1 MDKRLFDGT
10 VRFEHVTGVGTMQVD
25 FQPNQRVYTMIGE
38 NGVGKTKFLECL
50 FAVLLFTSTAAQ
62 QVVSWITPESIPF
75 KNVITPIG
83 KGSFSLESIGNE
95 RPKRLPTENEVIFP
109 TYAVNLQW
117 EKERPFLGVRHFL
130 PIVYLA
136 AQNRGSVKNK
146 DGAIKQI
153 GNFQQRS
160 KGYLERLFSVFYHKV
175 EDIKSLNMDTNLEE
189 WIIQRAQSANPYQS
203 KEDNRKIEI
212 DTLLSLLNKID
223 NRIDPEFLEIS
234 GSNRVFIKIEN
245 QKREL
250 SDLSSGF
257 TSLFKIIQSIVAGYS
272 YFTNEQQIANVRG
285 VVLIDEIESHLHNE
299 WQIKIVPLL
308 KKLFPNT
315 TFFIT
320 THSSLVISQLEQGEA
335 YRLVRSKEDGVVYGK
350 MIDYPSNASF
360 VDLLNEAFGVDL
372 NKKKIE
378 RVQERDQ
385 EQAKKAL
392 LELVRQELGGLGDK

>member
-10 VRFEHVTGVGTMQVD
+10 VCFEHVTGVGTMEVD

-50 FAVLLFTSTAAQ
+50 FTVLLFTNSSALEKDHYIN
-62 QVVSWITPESIPF
+62 VNKLPF
-75 KNVITPIG
+75 KKVE
-83 KGSFSLESIGNE
+83 SLIFTQ
-95 RPKRLPTENEVIFP
+95 KFDENEACHIKLEGRTFFSGY
-109 TYAVNLQW
+109 T
-117 EKERPFLGVRHFL
+117 HDL

-136 AQNRGSVKNK
+136 AQNRGGIKYTHSAIPELEKHEKQMEKYLDGLFDIFWNDHAEENFKN
-146 DGAIKQI
+146 
-153 GNFQQRS
+153 
-160 KGYLERLFSVFYHKV
+160 
-175 EDIKSLNMDTNLEE
+175 LNMNTNVKE
-189 WIIQRAQSANPYQS
+189 WVIQRANSANQFQA
-203 KEDNRKIEI
+203 KEDNRQIE
-212 DTLLSLLNKID
+212 LEVLVSLLNKID
-223 NRIDPEFLEIS
+223 SRIDEKFLEKS
-234 GSNRVFIKIEN
+234 GYEVFIKVGGER
-245 QKREL
+245 REL

-257 TSLFKIIQSIVAGYS
+257 TSIVKIIQSIIAGYS
-272 YFTNEQQIANVRG
+272 YFTNKEQIAEIDG

-378 RVQERDQ
+378 RAQERNQ

>member
-25 FQPNQRVYTMIGE
+25 FQPNQRIYTLIGE
-38 NGVGKTKFLECL
+38 NGVGKTKLLECL
-50 FAVLLFTSTAAQ
+50 FAILLFTSAAAQ
-62 QVVSWITPESIPF
+62 QVVSWITPASIPF
-75 KNVITPIG
+75 KKVVTPIG
-83 KGSFSLESIGNE
+83 EMGFSLESIGKE
-95 RPKRLPTENEVIFP
+95 RPKRLPKDNDVIFG
-109 TYAVNLQW
+109 TYDVNLQW
-117 EKERPFLGVRHFL
+117 EKRPFLGLWHSL

-136 AQNRGSVKNK
+136 AQNRGGVENK
-146 DGAIKQI
+146 DDAIKQI

-257 TSLFKIIQSIVAGYS
+257 TSLLKIIQSIVAGYS

>member
-50 FAVLLFTSTAAQ
+50 FAVLLFTYFTAKKEGGWVDLDVMPWKKVLLPVGTEDLQRFSTGNNNGFNFRHE
-62 QVVSWITPESIPF
+62 IL
-75 KNVITPIG
+75 
-83 KGSFSLESIGNE
+83 FSGYQHQ
-95 RPKRLPTENEVIFP
+95 LP
-109 TYAVNLQW
+109 L
-117 EKERPFLGVRHFL
+117 
-130 PIVYLA
+130 VYLA
-136 AQNRGSVKNK
+136 AQNRGGITRAKFSSQPLG
-146 DGAIKQI
+146 D
-153 GNFQQRS
+153 FQ
-160 KGYLERLFSVFYHKV
+160 ERANRYFKKLFSVFESDSSV
-175 EDIKSLNMDTNLEE
+175 PQIKSLNMDTNLEE

-234 GSNRVFIKIEN
+234 GNNRVFIKIEN

-257 TSLFKIIQSIVAGYS
+257 TSLLKIIQSIVAGYS

>member
-50 FAVLLFTSTAAQ
+50 FAVLLFTYFTAKKEGEWVDLDVMPWKKVLLPVGAEDLQRFSTGNN
-62 QVVSWITPESIPF
+62 
-75 KNVITPIG
+75 NVFYFRHGIL
-83 KGSFSLESIGNE
+83 FSGYQHQ
-95 RPKRLPTENEVIFP
+95 LP
-109 TYAVNLQW
+109 L
-117 EKERPFLGVRHFL
+117 
-130 PIVYLA
+130 VYLA
-136 AQNRGSVKNK
+136 AQNRGGITRAEFSSQPLG
-146 DGAIKQI
+146 D
-153 GNFQQRS
+153 FQ
-160 KGYLERLFSVFYHKV
+160 ERANRYFKKLFSVFESDSSV
-175 EDIKSLNMDTNLEE
+175 PQIKSLNMDTNLEE

-234 GSNRVFIKIEN
+234 GNNRVFIKIEN

-250 SDLSSGF
+250 SVLSSGF
-257 TSLFKIIQSIVAGYS
+257 TSLLKIIQSIVAGYS

-335 YRLVRSKEDGVVYGK
+335 YRLARSKDGVVYGK

-378 RVQERDQ
+378 RVQERNQ

>member
-10 VRFEHVTGVGTMQVD
+10 VLFEHVTGVGTMQVD
-25 FQPNQRVYTMIGE
+25 FQPNQRVYTLIGE

-50 FAVLLFTSTAAQ
+50 FAILLFTSTAAQ
-62 QVVSWITPESIPF
+62 QTTFLLNPASFPF
-75 KNVITPIG
+75 KKVVTPVG
-83 KGSFSLESIGNE
+83 KGKFSLESIGKE
-95 RPKRLPTENEVIFP
+95 SSKRIPIDHDVFLR
-109 TYAVNLQW
+109 TYDVNLQW
-117 EKERPFLGVRHFL
+117 EKDSLFLEERHSL

-136 AQNRGSVKNK
+136 AQNRGGFKNT
-146 DGAIKQI
+146 DGAIERI

-160 KGYLERLFSVFYHKV
+160 KGYLERLFSVFYHKI

-234 GSNRVFIKIEN
+234 GNNRVFIKIEN
-245 QKREL
+245 QKLEL

-257 TSLFKIIQSIVAGYS
+257 TSLLKIIQSIVAGYS

>member
-25 FQPNQRVYTMIGE
+25 FQPNQRIYTLIGE
-38 NGVGKTKFLECL
+38 NRVGKTKLLECL
-50 FAVLLFTSTAAQ
+50 FAILLFTSAAAQ
-62 QVVSWITPESIPF
+62 QVVSWITPASIPF
-75 KNVITPIG
+75 KKVVTPIG
-83 KGSFSLESIGNE
+83 EMGFSLESIGKE
-95 RPKRLPTENEVIFP
+95 RPKRLPKDNDVIFG
-109 TYAVNLQW
+109 TYDVNLQW
-117 EKERPFLGVRHFL
+117 EKRPFLGLWHSL

-136 AQNRGSVKNK
+136 AQNRGGVENK

-257 TSLFKIIQSIVAGYS
+257 TSLLKIIQSIVAGYS

>member
-38 NGVGKTKFLECL
+38 NGVGKTKLLECL
-50 FAVLLFTSTAAQ
+50 FAILLFTSAAAQ
-62 QVVSWITPESIPF
+62 QVVSWITPASIPF
-75 KNVITPIG
+75 KKVVTPIG
-83 KGSFSLESIGNE
+83 EMGFSLESIGKE
-95 RPKRLPTENEVIFP
+95 RPKRLPKDNDVIFG
-109 TYAVNLQW
+109 TYDVNLQW
-117 EKERPFLGVRHFL
+117 EKRPFLGLWHSL

-136 AQNRGSVKNK
+136 AQNRGGVENK

-257 TSLFKIIQSIVAGYS
+257 TSLLKIIQSIVAGYS

>member
-25 FQPNQRVYTMIGE
+25 FQPNQRIYTLIGE
-38 NGVGKTKFLECL
+38 NGVGKTKLLECL
-50 FAVLLFTSTAAQ
+50 FAILLFTSAAAQ
-62 QVVSWITPESIPF
+62 QVVSWITPASIPF
-75 KNVITPIG
+75 KKVVTPIG
-83 KGSFSLESIGNE
+83 EMGFSLESIGKE
-95 RPKRLPTENEVIFP
+95 RPKRLPKDNDVIFG
-109 TYAVNLQW
+109 TYDVNLQW
-117 EKERPFLGVRHFL
+117 EKRPFLGLWHSL

-136 AQNRGSVKNK
+136 AQNRGGVENK
-146 DGAIKQI
+146 YGAIKQI

-212 DTLLSLLNKID
+212 DTLLFLLNKID

-257 TSLFKIIQSIVAGYS
+257 TSLLKIIQSIVAGYS

>member
-25 FQPNQRVYTMIGE
+25 FQPNQRIYTMIGE

-50 FAVLLFTSTAAQ
+50 FTVLLFTNSSALEKGYYIK
-62 QVVSWITPESIPF
+62 VNKLPF
-75 KNVITPIG
+75 KKVE
-83 KGSFSLESIGNE
+83 SLIFTQ
-95 RPKRLPTENEVIFP
+95 KFDENESYHIGREGRTFFSGY
-109 TYAVNLQW
+109 T
-117 EKERPFLGVRHFL
+117 HDL

-136 AQNRGSVKNK
+136 AQNRGGIKYTNSAIPELEKHEKRMEKYLDGLFDIFWHDHTEENFKN
-146 DGAIKQI
+146 
-153 GNFQQRS
+153 
-160 KGYLERLFSVFYHKV
+160 
-175 EDIKSLNMDTNLEE
+175 LNMNTNVKE
-189 WIIQRAQSANPYQS
+189 WVIQRANSANQFQA
-203 KEDNRKIEI
+203 KEDNRQIE
-212 DTLLSLLNKID
+212 LEVLVSLLNKID
-223 NRIDPEFLEIS
+223 SRIDEKFLEKS
-234 GSNRVFIKIEN
+234 GYEVFIKVGGER
-245 QKREL
+245 REL

-257 TSLFKIIQSIVAGYS
+257 TSIVKIIQSIIAGYS
-272 YFTNEQQIANVRG
+272 YFTNKEQIAEVDG

-378 RVQERDQ
+378 RAQERNQ

>member
-1 MDKRLFDGT
+1 M
-10 VRFEHVTGVGTMQVD
+10 
-25 FQPNQRVYTMIGE
+25 E
-38 NGVGKTKFLECL
+38 N
-50 FAVLLFTSTAAQ
+50 
-62 QVVSWITPESIPF
+62 
-75 KNVITPIG
+75 
-83 KGSFSLESIGNE
+83 
-95 RPKRLPTENEVIFP
+95 
-109 TYAVNLQW
+109 
-117 EKERPFLGVRHFL
+117 
-130 PIVYLA
+130 
-136 AQNRGSVKNK
+136 
-146 DGAIKQI
+146 D
-153 GNFQQRS
+153 
-160 KGYLERLFSVFYHKV
+160 
-175 EDIKSLNMDTNLEE
+175 LEE
-189 WIIQRAQSANPYQS
+189 WIIQRARSANPYQAN
-203 KEDNRKIEI
+203 EDNRKIEI
-212 DTLLSLLNKID
+212 DTLLFLLNQFD
-223 NRIDPEFLEIS
+223 GRIAPDFLEIK
-234 GSNRVFIKIEN
+234 GDDRIFIKLDN

-250 SDLSSGF
+250 SELSSGF
-257 TSLFKIIQSIVAGYS
+257 TSILKIMQSIVAGYS

-392 LELVRQELGGLGDK
+392 LELVRQELGGLGDE

>member
-1 MDKRLFDGT
+1 M
-10 VRFEHVTGVGTMQVD
+10 
-25 FQPNQRVYTMIGE
+25 E
-38 NGVGKTKFLECL
+38 N
-50 FAVLLFTSTAAQ
+50 
-62 QVVSWITPESIPF
+62 
-75 KNVITPIG
+75 
-83 KGSFSLESIGNE
+83 
-95 RPKRLPTENEVIFP
+95 
-109 TYAVNLQW
+109 
-117 EKERPFLGVRHFL
+117 
-130 PIVYLA
+130 
-136 AQNRGSVKNK
+136 
-146 DGAIKQI
+146 D
-153 GNFQQRS
+153 
-160 KGYLERLFSVFYHKV
+160 
-175 EDIKSLNMDTNLEE
+175 LEE
-189 WIIQRAQSANPYQS
+189 WIIQRARSANPYQAN
-203 KEDNRKIEI
+203 EDNRKIEI
-212 DTLLSLLNKID
+212 DTLLFLLNQFD
-223 NRIDPEFLEIS
+223 GRIAPDFLEIK
-234 GSNRVFIKIEN
+234 GDDRIFIKLDN

-250 SDLSSGF
+250 SELSSGF
-257 TSLFKIIQSIVAGYS
+257 TSILKIMQSIVAGYS

-335 YRLVRSKEDGVVYGK
+335 YRLVRSKEDGVVYGE